1 MYVKIDITL
10 NLPFLD
16 ICWYVCLPVHIREDA
31 RDWTVFFFFSHHH
44 LPSVPPP
51 LLFFKDGLLN
61 FEFFLPR
68 QTGHLPVSAFP
79 AVRFQAYIPCARFYM
94 VIGYSIPSPSACY
107 YSYCLLLLSTL
118 AKAENS
124 HCRNQ
129 SVLHHLC
136 VDFRTGLIMWFEL
149 QVRRRFLKSRFRLQ
163 KNES

>member
-1 MYVKIDITL
+1 MCVFLCTYGKTL
-10 NLPFLD
+10 EIEL
-16 ICWYVCLPVHIREDA
+16 
-31 RDWTVFFFFSHHH
+31 FFFFSHHH
-44 LPSVPPP
+44 LPSVPP

-68 QTGHLPVSAFP
+68 QTGNLPVSACP
-79 AVRFQAYIPCARFYM
+79 AVRFQAYTPCARFYM

-107 YSYCLLLLSTL
+107 YSYCLLLLSAL
-118 AKAENS
+118 VKAENS

-129 SVLHHLC
+129 SVLHHFC

>member
-31 RDWTVFFFFSHHH
+31 RDWTVFFLVITISH
-44 LPSVPPP
+44 LYPPP

-68 QTGHLPVSAFP
+68 QTGNLPVSACP
-79 AVRFQAYIPCARFYM
+79 AVRFQAYTPCARFYM

-107 YSYCLLLLSTL
+107 YSYCLLLLSAL
-118 AKAENS
+118 VKAENS

-129 SVLHHLC
+129 SVLHHFC